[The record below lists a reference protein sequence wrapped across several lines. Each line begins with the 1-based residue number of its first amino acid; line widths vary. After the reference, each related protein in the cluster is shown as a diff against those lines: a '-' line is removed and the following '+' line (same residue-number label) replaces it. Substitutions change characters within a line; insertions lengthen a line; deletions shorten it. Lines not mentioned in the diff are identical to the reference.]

1 MPPTR
6 SSTRAGGGLNL
17 AALTNPA
24 PASTEL
30 PDDDFDPTGGAPT
43 RDGDGDSSDGDGF
56 SDDDDALDRDDG
68 VFRPTEDDEK
78 ASGKGG
84 RLRMR
89 GGLSLDEL
97 GAEYQGKR
105 TSRKAMEDAWAG
117 EGDDDD
123 DDDSAEGMDADDLAR
138 MEREAVDDD
147 DDEDDDDGSEDGD
160 DMEVGDSGD
169 DDLSGDDDEVM
180 DDDEDDED
188 ASDDGDDGDD
198 DDLAAELA
206 AFRREEAEANRLAA
220 AKSQNAVK
228 GAAVR
233 RQNEMWEKA
242 LQTRIVLQRALNA
255 SAKMPT
261 PPYARA
267 LSAADDEV
275 GPAMATCAAAA
286 RGVLDAL
293 CSLQAALIDGNPAI
307 AEAAAAGSNPAA
319 GGGGS
324 RAGDGDG
331 DDATPAGGKKRKAS
345 SAMAAVSKFGLLAA
359 PASEVWACVDSVYER
374 YAAFRDVSIDRWH
387 RKAQVQVG
395 KMSGGGGG
403 GGGGE
408 MRAFNQSVS
417 SQVASAMRIPDRL
430 IRKSQPPAH
439 LAPRRL
445 GEPAAA
451 AKAAPTGDRT
461 EDLDEDDLEAR
472 AHAEARV
479 EELYDDADF
488 YEQVLKEFLESAGAG
503 AGLAAASKPAKRRK
517 IVDRRASKGR
527 KLRYHVQQKLVNFCA
542 PVELEVPPWAEK
554 IFGQLFASSG

>member
-43 RDGDGDSSDGDGF
+43 RDGDGDGDSSDGDGF

-147 DDEDDDDGSEDGD
+147 DDEDDDDGSDDGD

-261 PPYARA
+261 PPYAVT
-267 LSAADDEV
+267 LCSADANV
-275 GPAMATCAAAA
+275 TRAMATCAAAA
-286 RGVLDAL
+286 RGALDAL

-319 GGGGS
+319 GGEGEG
-324 RAGDGDG
+324 AT
-331 DDATPAGGKKRKAS
+331 TPAGGGKKRKAS

-359 PASEVWACVDSVYER
+359 PASEVWKSVDSVYER

-395 KMSGGGGG
+395 KMSGGGGGG

>member
-147 DDEDDDDGSEDGD
+147 DDENDDDGSDDSD

-188 ASDDGDDGDD
+188 ASEDGDDGDD

-261 PPYARA
+261 PPYAVA
-267 LSAADDEV
+267 LCSADANV
-275 GPAMATCAAAA
+275 TRAMATCAAAA
-286 RGVLDAL
+286 RGALDAL

-319 GGGGS
+319 GGEGEG
-324 RAGDGDG
+324 AT
-331 DDATPAGGKKRKAS
+331 TPAGGGKKRKAS

-359 PASEVWACVDSVYER
+359 PASEVWKSVDSVYER

-395 KMSGGGGG
+395 KMSGGGGGG

>member
-1 MPPTR
+1 M
-6 SSTRAGGGLNL
+6 
-17 AALTNPA
+17 
-24 PASTEL
+24 
-30 PDDDFDPTGGAPT
+30 
-43 RDGDGDSSDGDGF
+43 
-56 SDDDDALDRDDG
+56 
-68 VFRPTEDDEK
+68 
-78 ASGKGG
+78 
-84 RLRMR
+84 
-89 GGLSLDEL
+89 
-97 GAEYQGKR
+97 
-105 TSRKAMEDAWAG
+105 
-117 EGDDDD
+117 
-123 DDDSAEGMDADDLAR
+123 
-138 MEREAVDDD
+138 
-147 DDEDDDDGSEDGD
+147 
-160 DMEVGDSGD
+160 
-169 DDLSGDDDEVM
+169 
-180 DDDEDDED
+180 
-188 ASDDGDDGDD
+188 
-198 DDLAAELA
+198 
-206 AFRREEAEANRLAA
+206 
-220 AKSQNAVK
+220 
-228 GAAVR
+228 
-233 RQNEMWEKA
+233 
-242 LQTRIVLQRALNA
+242 
-255 SAKMPT
+255 
-261 PPYARA
+261 
-267 LSAADDEV
+267 
-275 GPAMATCAAAA
+275 
-286 RGVLDAL
+286 
-293 CSLQAALIDGNPAI
+293 
-307 AEAAAAGSNPAA
+307 
-319 GGGGS
+319 
-324 RAGDGDG
+324 
-331 DDATPAGGKKRKAS
+331 
-345 SAMAAVSKFGLLAA
+345 SKFGLLAA

-395 KMSGGGGG
+395 KMSGGG

-488 YEQVLKEFLESAGAG
+488 YEQVLKEFLESAGSG